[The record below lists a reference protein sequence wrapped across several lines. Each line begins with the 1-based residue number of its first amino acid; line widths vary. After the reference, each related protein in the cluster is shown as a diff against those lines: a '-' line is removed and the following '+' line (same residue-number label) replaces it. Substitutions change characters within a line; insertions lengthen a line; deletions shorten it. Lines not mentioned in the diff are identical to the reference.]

1 MSKNSNNDGEQDLHI
16 DLAESVSHRSNEER
30 DKSKVFIE
38 INESSSQFIL
48 DYSQSDTSQEL
59 GGILLGSFFKKEE
72 QYHVCVEAAV
82 EALYTEAAKGS
93 VTFTHKTW
101 EHINKVREEQYPDYK
116 IVGWF
121 HTHPGFGIFLSSY
134 DKFIHKNF
142 FNLPWQVAYVIDPV
156 AGQHGFFGWSNN
168 SIEKLPFKALIA
180 PYKQKEIS
188 IPVKL
193 KEKKTPPFGSIAIA
207 SAMTILLITN
217 GYLLFLNNENKNNI
231 EELKL
236 NLSDLE
242 FNIDNKQS
250 LINQLTEANDELRS
264 QQDANETEDLFTV
277 YHVAPGDS
285 LWSISENL
293 FGDGNLYPE
302 LIKYNKIEEPDR
314 ILAGERLFVPLV
326 LLDR

>member
-16 DLAESVSHRSNEER
+16 DLAESVSHRSDEER

-48 DYSQSDTSQEL
+48 NYSQSDTSQEL
-59 GGILLGSFFKKEE
+59 GGILLGNYFKKEE
-72 QYHVCVEAAV
+72 QYHVSVEAAV

-121 HTHPGFGIFLSSY
+121 HTHPGFGIFLSGY

-142 FNLPWQVAYVIDPV
+142 FNLPWQVAYVIDPL

-180 PYKQKEIS
+180 PYKQKEIKT
-188 IPVKL
+188 PVKP
-193 KEKKTPPFGSIAIA
+193 KEKKISPFGSIAIA
-207 SAMTILLITN
+207 STMTILLLAN
-217 GYLLFLNNENKNNI
+217 GYLLFLNNENNKNI
-231 EELKL
+231 EELKI

-242 FNIDNKQS
+242 TNIDSKQS
-250 LINQLTEANDELRS
+250 VINQLTEVNDELRS
-264 QQDANETEDLFTV
+264 QQDTVDIEPLFTV

-285 LWSISENL
+285 LWSISESL
-293 FGDGNLYPE
+293 FGDGNLYLE
-302 LIKYNKIEEPDR
+302 LIKFNNIREPDL
-314 ILAGERLFVPLV
+314 IHAGDQLYVPLA